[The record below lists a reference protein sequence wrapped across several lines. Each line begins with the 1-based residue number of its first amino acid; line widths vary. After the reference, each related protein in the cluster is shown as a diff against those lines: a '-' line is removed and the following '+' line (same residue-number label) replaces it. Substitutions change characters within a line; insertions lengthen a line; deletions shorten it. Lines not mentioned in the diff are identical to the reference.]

1 MTWESDQDQ
10 GIEIKDR
17 SKYLWGV
24 VAVLVLAMIAMV
36 FVPKTTKSNQSA
48 VYLKQILVTFNAG
61 DAQDRARAY
70 EIIETAHKQLVDGVA
85 FKTVAKNYSNDPQS
99 ASRGG
104 NVGWMDR
111 GTLVAEIEKYAWDQ
125 PVGQLSGIIVTQYGF
140 HVVLITQ
147 RVVSDTDAYEE
158 RLRRQVLEGDP
169 QAETQP

>member
-17 SKYLWGV
+17 SKYLWGI

-36 FVPKTTKSNQSA
+36 FVPKTTNTNLSA
-48 VYLKQILVTFNAG
+48 VYLKQILVTFNPG

-111 GTLVAEIEKYAWDQ
+111 NTLVSEIEKYAWEQ
-125 PVGQLSGIIVTQYGF
+125 PVGQLSGIIVTQFGF

-158 RLRRQVLEGDP
+158 RLRRQVLEGDSP
-169 QAETQP
+169 AETQP

>member
-24 VAVLVLAMIAMV
+24 VAVLVLAMVAMV
-36 FVPKTTKSNQSA
+36 FIPSSTKTNQSA
-48 VYLKQILVTFNAG
+48 VYLKQILVTFNPG
-61 DAQDRARAY
+61 DAQDRARAF

-85 FKTVAKNYSNDPQS
+85 FRTVAKNYSNDPQS

-111 GTLVAEIEKYAWDQ
+111 GSLVSAIEKYAWEK

-147 RVVSDTDAYEE
+147 RVISDADAYEE
-158 RLRRQVLEGDP
+158 DLRRRALEGDS